1 MTATRSGTTQYV
13 ILGAGMD
20 TFAFRHSDVVERL
33 SVFEADHPLTQ
44 EEKWRQISRAGWEIP
59 ETLHFVQVDFTKDNL
74 ADRLLKSSYKK
85 EEKTFFSWLAS
96 AII

>member
-44 EEKWRQISRAGWEIP
+44 EEKLRRISCAG
-59 ETLHFVQVDFTKDNL
+59 
-74 ADRLLKSSYKK
+74 
-85 EEKTFFSWLAS
+85 
-96 AII
+96 